1 MNIESR
7 LKHFP
12 ISFFSI
18 IMGLAGFTL
27 VLQKAEHIFSFA
39 NTVSTYFLYAVA
51 VLFAYLAATYA
62 AKIFYYFPD
71 VKEEFNNP
79 IRLSFFPTFSIS
91 IILLSIGFLEVNM
104 TISKYLWITGTLL
117 HFLATVV
124 ILSLWVRQTKFEITH
139 FNPAWFIP
147 IVGNILVPIAGTSL
161 FSHEISWFF
170 YSIGIVFWILLF
182 TIFLYRI
189 IFHNPLPTK
198 LLPTF
203 FILIAPPALGFI
215 SYVKLNGGIDNFS
228 KILYYFAL
236 FLVIFL
242 LAQAKMFYSTKFY
255 LSWWAYSFPI
265 AAITVATSLI
275 LQQTG
280 LYFYKI
286 IFFGLMAMLTLF
298 VLVLLINTAKS
309 IIKGKICIKEE

>member
-27 VLQKAEHIFSFA
+27 VLQKAEHIFSFE
-39 NTVSTYFLYAVA
+39 NTGSTYVLYAVA

-104 TISKYLWITGTLL
+104 TISKYLWIAGTLL

-242 LAQAKMFYSTKFY
+242 LAQAKMFYGTKFY

-265 AAITVATSLI
+265 AAITVGTSLM

-286 IFFGLMAMLTLF
+286 IFLGLMAMLTLF